1 MKFHHSLFNEPKNAN
16 DIRLSKVISIKTPK
30 MFQDSINLLKQ
41 GGLTIQEF
49 KALKV
54 AQERA
59 KMLGKRK
66 DISNQEQWEFNI
78 IANMKLN

>member
-1 MKFHHSLFNEPKNAN
+1 MKYHYSLFNEPKNAY
-16 DIRLSKVISIKTPK
+16 DMRLAKVISIKSPK
-30 MFQDSINLLKQ
+30 QFQDSINLLKQ
-41 GGLTIQEF
+41 GGLTVQEF

-59 KMLGKRK
+59 KMMGRRK
-66 DISNQEQWEFNI
+66 DISNKERWEFDV